1 MGICCTDATSCSGEI
16 CIACKCIDS
25 VYIYI
30 AAVFDSEYKS
40 ASLYNIASVFDSTH
54 LHSLVYLYKL

>member
-40 ASLYNIASVFDSTH
+40 ASLYI
-54 LHSLVYLYKL
+54 